1 MAVMSHLASLH
12 IKESLPT
19 YADDV
24 LMRTALIQSN
34 IETTASALAL
44 CKSLIQNN
52 IAVPEDI
59 NVDSSDEMNAEE
71 NLVEKIDALV
81 SHTRGAKIIASKAH
95 RALFDLRSRSLALEP
110 STLATFTTAEQAA
123 SKLATFGRNAG
134 ETLQTLFGEEG
145 REKSFTVAETALAL
159 SRLSTGAFGL
169 TSSEPTTLSALSN
182 HLRTLT
188 DKLTDMGALPADLEN
203 TTEFERA
210 PAPWATRSAELRST
224 KLTSVDTEA
233 EMMRLHEVVRER
245 SILVRNK
252 EQELEEQGIRIEM
265 LEARM
270 AEAQKR
276 SSQVA
281 DLETTLRTLKLSE
294 QKHAE
299 QLVDIQKDTTRL
311 RRERDDWRRTAEE
324 RKPEV
329 NGSHNMVAELG
340 SVSRFELDHAHL
352 KIDSLES
359 AIRYLQSN
367 KTPALHKLASDDW
380 LSEPLLASKKSM
392 QLTRADALQGE
403 GKAAISELLRM
414 VSTARPVDL
423 TALPK
428 NKLAWR
434 PAKETS
440 SWIGQRRRQDFAGW
454 QEWEDD
460 LLRRAKGAQPLRRR
474 RTKTPFSAGKD
485 GDYLDPVIVG
495 ENDQETW

>member
-12 IKESLPT
+12 IKDSLPI

-52 IAVPEDI
+52 IAVPEDT
-59 NVDSSDEMNAEE
+59 NVDNSDEADAEE
-71 NLVEKIDALV
+71 NLVEKIDALI
-81 SHTRGAKIIASKAH
+81 SHTRGAKVIASKAH

-123 SKLATFGRNAG
+123 SKLAAFGRNAG

-145 REKSFTVAETALAL
+145 REKSFTVSETALVL

-182 HLRTLT
+182 HLRTLA

-224 KLTSVDTEA
+224 KLTSVDTET
-233 EMMRLHEVVRER
+233 EMTRLHEVVRER

-252 EQELEEQGIRIEM
+252 EQELEEQGVRIEM

-281 DLETTLRTLKLSE
+281 DLETTLRTLKHSE

-299 QLVDIQKDTTRL
+299 QLVDLQKDTTRL

-324 RKPEV
+324 RKPDV

-340 SVSRFELDHAHL
+340 SASRFELDRAHL

-359 AIRYLQSN
+359 AIRYLQST

-380 LSEPLLASKKSM
+380 LSEPLVASKSM
-392 QLTRADALQGE
+392 QLKRADALQGE
-403 GKAAISELLRM
+403 GKAAISQLLRI

-440 SWIGQRRRQDFAGW
+440 AWIGQRRRQDFAGW
-454 QEWEDD
+454 REWEDD
-460 LLRRAKGAQPLRRR
+460 LLRRAKGAQPSKR